1 MKLWVFTCSDS
12 PHEHWL
18 DGFEERFDA
27 WEEGGVRGLAVGRM
41 EFLQEDGTKIPAWA
55 PDRKLYEAFGAEPPE
70 PRPRDLEKEK
80 KLQAM
85 LDNAAERG
93 WRILIFSGIG
103 PTVHVQ
109 DLMNAFPQVHGV
121 ISDGPGENHYE
132 LAFHHGGEL
141 LELRPGED
149 ERFSQ
154 IGAEVDRIRRGI
166 AHLRERL
173 HNLSPEMV
181 RYHAAGGML
190 ASLILFDVNED
201 VLYWLRQRQERSRA
215 DWRYMREQVDG
226 VDRRVELG
234 GIPRAATW
242 SSLTGQNYHQ
252 MAEYFDY
259 IFPKHYFWH
268 RGMDGMY
275 GTIARW
281 VRRLGNWNPS
291 LTEADCFA
299 AVKALLGIELPGVNS
314 TMDMEMGFPDEFFSK
329 VVYSET
335 RRALDAIGDPDK
347 VIAWVSTGRGP
358 HGGDQMQARD
368 LHGILTAS
376 QQAGLQRFLYH
387 PEPDFGA
394 AEWTVISSLCGN
406 RWDEY
411 AGGPYWPTGTVPASF
426 WDGGRT
432 VPEEGRI

>member
-1 MKLWVFTCSDS
+1 MEAWVFTCSDS
-12 PHEHWL
+12 PLEHWME
-18 DGFEERFDA
+18 GFEARFDA
-27 WEEGGVRGLAVGRM
+27 WEDGGVRGIVVGRM
-41 EFLQEDGTKIPAWA
+41 AFRQKDGSTIPAWSSD
-55 PDRKLYEAFGAEPPE
+55 PKLYKSFGVEPPE
-70 PRPRDLEKEK
+70 AHVRDLDKEK
-80 KLQAM
+80 KLLDM

-93 WRILIFSGIG
+93 WKILIFSGVG

-109 DLMNAFPQVHGV
+109 DQMNAFPQVHGV

-141 LELRPGED
+141 LELRPGEE

-154 IGAEVDRIRRGI
+154 VGAEVDRIQRGI
-166 AHLRERL
+166 SHLRDRL
-173 HNLSPEMV
+173 HNLTPGLV
-181 RYHAAGGML
+181 RYHSDGGML
-190 ASLILFDVNED
+190 AALLLFDINED
-201 VLYWLRQRQERSRA
+201 VLYWLRKRQERSCA
-215 DWRYMREQVDG
+215 DWRYMREQIDA
-226 VDRRVELG
+226 VDRKIELG

-242 SSLTGQNYHQ
+242 SSLTGQNYYQ

-281 VRRLGNWNPS
+281 VKRLGKWNPS
-291 LTEADCFA
+291 LSEADCFA
-299 AVKALLGIELPGVNS
+299 AVKALLGIELPGINS
-314 TMDMEMGFPDEFFSK
+314 LIDMEIGFPDEFFSK
-329 VVYSET
+329 VVYNET
-335 RRALDAIGDPDK
+335 RRALEAIRDPNK

-368 LHGILTAS
+368 LQGILTAS
-376 QQAGLQRFLYH
+376 QDAGLKRFLYH

-394 AEWTVISSLCGN
+394 AEWTIISSLCGN
-406 RWDEY
+406 QWDEY
-411 AGGPYWPTGTVPASF
+411 AEGGYWPTGSVPPEF

-432 VPEEGRI
+432 IPEGGRI